1 MIHSAG
7 CDRMKAE
14 LEVER
19 GNVGYLAEA
28 GEGRGRWTVAR
39 AHRILA
45 LSISLAPEPLSH
57 RISCSLRNARRL
69 VPLPN
74 CLLSLPRHFHFPCF
88 VFQEPYQSSLLSLS
102 LSLELPPTFV
112 FLKTFAHRESVMQ
125 PIECIPFRSNYSK
138 GYTGNR
144 RGIINYRLDG

>member
-1 MIHSAG
+1 
-7 CDRMKAE
+7 MKAE

-74 CLLSLPRHFHFPCF
+74 CLLSLLRHFHFPCF

-102 LSLELPPTFV
+102 LSL
-112 FLKTFAHRESVMQ
+112 
-125 PIECIPFRSNYSK
+125 SNYL
-138 GYTGNR
+138 R
-144 RGIINYRLDG
+144 RLFL

>member
-1 MIHSAG
+1 MVAVIHSAG

-102 LSLELPPTFV
+102 LSLSRIISDVCFFKNVRSPRIRNAADRVYPLPFEL
-112 FLKTFAHRESVMQ
+112 LERIHR
-125 PIECIPFRSNYSK
+125 K
-138 GYTGNR
+138 
-144 RGIINYRLDG
+144 